1 MTVAH
6 TSTPGVSRLAGRLYV
21 ASLLLTL
28 AWGLLAFGAVYR
40 WAYVPLAVAAV
51 IVGAAGLLVGRG
63 RRWSERSLAL
73 PLALIASVAVL
84 QLVPVPLSLLTRI
97 SPNTVRFLQSFDLTW
112 AMGGRLPSAH
122 PLSIAPEKT
131 WLALG
136 LFAAFAV
143 LMVGAARAFGR
154 VGVLAFVRALLI
166 VGVGVAIFAIV
177 QAALNT
183 GRLAYEVKIY
193 GVWQPISR
201 ATPFGPF
208 VNRNH
213 YAGWMLLVLPLAL
226 AYLCGMVERGLAGV
240 PPTWRHRVLWM
251 GSPEGGRAVLMA
263 LAVAVMGLSLLAS
276 QSRSGLGSFTLAVLL
291 AIAWIAGARRNA
303 RRVLLPL
310 VAMAVAGAVL
320 LAWAGA
326 GVALGRFST
335 AGSEFTA
342 RVQAWHDALG
352 IIGAFPLAGAGLN
365 TYGSATLL
373 YQTTSLSAHF
383 QEAHN
388 EYLQLAA
395 EGGALLVGAVA
406 LCVWRLAAIMR
417 RRFVEAQESSLAR
430 WVRAGAV
437 TALVAIALQSLMEFS
452 LQMPG
457 NAALFALVA
466 AVAVHAGAPEPDDRR
481 HRSTRTRR

>member
-1 MTVAH
+1 VTVFH
-6 TSTPGVSRLAGRLYV
+6 TTTPGLSRFVGRLYV
-21 ASLLLTL
+21 ASLVLTL
-28 AWGLLAFGAVYR
+28 AWGLLAFGAVYQ
-40 WAYVPLAVAAV
+40 WAYTPLAFAAV
-51 IVGAAGLLVGRG
+51 VVGAAGCVIGRNG
-63 RRWSERSLAL
+63 PWSERSLAL

-84 QLVPVPLSLLTRI
+84 QLVPMPLSFLTRI
-97 SPNTVRFLQSFDLTW
+97 SPNTIRFLQSFDLTW
-112 AMGGRLPSAH
+112 AMGGPLPSAH
-122 PLSIAPEKT
+122 PLSIAPGKT

-136 LFAAFAV
+136 LFTAFAV
-143 LMVGAARAFGR
+143 LLVGSARAFSR
-154 VGVLAFVRALLI
+154 VGVLAFTRALLI

-183 GRLAYEVKIY
+183 GTLAYEVKIY

-213 YAGWMLLVLPLAL
+213 YAGWMLLVLPIAL
-226 AYLCGMVERGLAGV
+226 AYLCGLVERGLAGV
-240 PPTWRHRVLWM
+240 QPTWRHCVLWM

-276 QSRSGLGSFTLAVLL
+276 QSRSGLGSLTLAVLMATVWL
-291 AIAWIAGARRNA
+291 AGGRQDARRL
-303 RRVLLPL
+303 LLPL
-310 VAMAVAGAVL
+310 AAMAVGGAIL

-335 AGSEFTA
+335 AGSEFAA
-342 RVQAWHDALG
+342 RVSAWHDALR
-352 IIGAFPLAGAGLN
+352 IIAAFPLAGAGLN

-395 EGGALLVGAVA
+395 EGGALLVAAVA
-406 LCVWRLAAIMR
+406 LGVWRLVAVTR
-417 RRFVEAQESSLAR
+417 RRFVEAQEPPLAR
-430 WVRAGAV
+430 WVRVGAV
-437 TALVAIALQSLMEFS
+437 TALIAIALQSLMEFS

-466 AVAVHAGAPEPDDRR
+466 AIAVHAGAAEPERRR